1 MSGAGPGPETSYR
14 ALLRVPWLT
23 RILVAMIVARIAQS
37 MVSIAIVLFTLAEYG
52 SPILTGVVTLAATL
66 PGLLASPLAGALLD
80 RHGRMRLIRL
90 DYLVAMLA
98 LAVIA
103 GLSLGDALPPWLLII
118 ITAISSLTA
127 ILSHTGLRSLFPVIV
142 PEHLWERVNAIDS
155 NGYVVATIF
164 GPPLAAGLVAVF
176 GGPVALL
183 GTAVAFGVA
192 AVAMIGIPDPPTA
205 IDSTGRLL
213 RDALDG
219 LRYAW
224 RNPTIRGLGFSIS
237 SLNLAGGITTIVIP
251 LIVLNRLGYSEALVG
266 VIFAISGVTGMVS
279 ALIFGRMDTRG
290 REWPLLVYPMLAVAP
305 AVALLLPPAVLD
317 GVDPQVG
324 LLFLVA
330 WAAIVG
336 IANGPLDIALFTI
349 RQRRTDPAWTGRAFA
364 VSMAMNFIG
373 FPIGAAIGG
382 ALADQS
388 IGLAIVPA
396 IIASVAGVGLAAL
409 LVPRDDPN
417 PGSASTLASVPAAD
431 ESAVLT
437 AD

>member
-1 MSGAGPGPETSYR
+1 VTGPEPGSEPSYR
-14 ALLRVPWLT
+14 ALLHVPWLT

-37 MVSIAIVLFTLAEYG
+37 MVSIAIVLFTLGEYG

-66 PGLLASPLAGALLD
+66 PGLIASPLAGALLD

-98 LAVIA
+98 LALIA
-103 GLSLGDALPPWLLII
+103 GLSLGDALPPWLLIV

-164 GPPLAAGLVAVF
+164 GPPLAAGLVALF
-176 GGPVALL
+176 GGPIALL

-205 IDSTGRLL
+205 IDSTGRLF

-251 LIVLNRLGYSEALVG
+251 LIVLDRLGYSEALVG
-266 VIFAISGVTGMVS
+266 LIFAISGVTGMIS

-290 REWPLLVYPMLAVAP
+290 REWPLLVYPMVAVAP
-305 AVALLLPPAVLD
+305 AAALLLPPAVVD
-317 GVDPQVG
+317 GVDPVVG

-330 WAAIVG
+330 WAAIIG

-388 IGLAIVPA
+388 IALAIVPA
-396 IIASVAGVGLAAL
+396 IVASAAGVALAAF

-417 PGSASTLASVPAAD
+417 PGSASNPAH
-431 ESAVLT
+431 VLT